1 MPFHLGNIENLKKK
15 NSSMEDS
22 FYNYTNLRDESQY
35 DILFTKGVYV
45 SDRTLGEFKF
55 VLYKLFGFYVEV
67 TYEVDLNKII
77 SKTVFLNSK
86 D

>member
-1 MPFHLGNIENLKKK
+1 
-15 NSSMEDS
+15 MEYS
-22 FYNYTNLRDESQY
+22 FYGYINLPDETQY
-35 DILFTKGVYV
+35 DILFTKGIYL
-45 SDRTLGEFKF
+45 SDRTLGDLKF

-67 TYEVDLNKII
+67 TYEADLNKIV